1 MGLGHFGNT
10 TGTIWRVWQQKATVF
25 GLSLWWALGAPRN
38 LTSHTQNS
46 LGQNLCGTSL
56 WRLSRSLLYW
66 LEIQLEVKWLF
77 FFTFFPFHHEISAT
91 YLTFLKFSV
100 LVYQTFFKV
109 TLHLDA
115 GFTTT
120 VVAGLWPSLVTS
132 LVLLN
137 TAGKV
142 VPDYKGLTYQ
152 KVLIYPLFLSLL
164 SSTRSIRAFHRALY
178 PSGTLRWRTMRFT
191 KVD

>member
-1 MGLGHFGNT
+1 MFL
-10 TGTIWRVWQQKATVF
+10 
-25 GLSLWWALGAPRN
+25 
-38 LTSHTQNS
+38 
-46 LGQNLCGTSL
+46 
-56 WRLSRSLLYW
+56 
-66 LEIQLEVKWLF
+66 
-77 FFTFFPFHHEISAT
+77 FTFLPFHHEISAT
-91 YLTFLKFSV
+91 YLTFLNFSV
-100 LVYQTFFKV
+100 LVYQTFSKV
-109 TLHLDA
+109 TLHLDS

-152 KVLIYPLFLSLL
+152 KVLIYPRILSLL
-164 SSTRSIRAFHRALY
+164 SSTRSIRAFHQALY
-178 PSGTLRWRTMRFT
+178 PSGTLHSRTMRFT